1 MAIYRTE
8 SNERC
13 IAARPGARGLGI
25 GGASGGGGGG
35 EEGVV
40 VVEGLG
46 RQGESE
52 RESPMLTWPFY
63 SFVLG
68 TTVGR

>member
-1 MAIYRTE
+1 M
-8 SNERC
+8 
-13 IAARPGARGLGI
+13 GI